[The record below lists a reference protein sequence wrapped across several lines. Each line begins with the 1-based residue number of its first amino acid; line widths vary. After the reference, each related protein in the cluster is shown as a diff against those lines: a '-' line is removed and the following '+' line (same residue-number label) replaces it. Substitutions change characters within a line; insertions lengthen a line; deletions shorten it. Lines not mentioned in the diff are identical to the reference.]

1 MAESEK
7 LAKEKN
13 SVVCART
20 APLPVGPARRCKRR
34 FVPSS
39 SRETAAQCAV
49 VPSQIISVCE
59 GPAFLPVTIR
69 PRSAEDVSYDG
80 GTRRL
85 CREAGLLRLAAIVL
99 MHFACMSLIV

>member
-13 SVVCART
+13 SLVCART

-59 GPAFLPVTIR
+59 DPAFLPVTIR
-69 PRSAEDVSYDG
+69 PRSAQDASREG
-80 GTRRL
+80 GGMRRL
-85 CREAGLLRLAAIVL
+85 CREAGLLRLATIVL
-99 MHFACMSLIV
+99 